1 MANSEGV
8 KIDANQLLQDWR
20 GASVPDDEQ
29 ASRVWGW
36 LTLSK
41 TLVETLAAEAGMAR
55 ETERNDAVKK
65 VIDLA
70 RTLQDDDREMYA
82 RKLAKAMKMGLS
94 EWRSLV
100 KPPKTGR
107 EADREDE
114 AIRTTGGW
122 INHHLVEL
130 FYDQDKARFLLAVK
144 YPDGRVSDLM
154 DRTVIEGKDYK
165 PINLSDPRADAAAG
179 KNLVFLPSA
188 LGEQMT
194 EEELLALTF
203 AHIHKYFDFG
213 ADRFFEAFTPNYI
226 PFTYT
231 YDAFSEVSYLRAKG
245 DYGTGKTR
253 FIKTVGKICYRAT
266 YISGGTSP
274 AAIYNLL
281 DDWRGTLVL
290 NEGDFT
296 QSDDSSIIAKVL
308 NGGTERDEFIGRMAK
323 NGNGDMYIKTY
334 NIFGPKVIATRRD
347 FDDRAIESRCVTM
360 DMVPFPPRPDIP
372 FSSPPIKDKEEL
384 EIRNLWT
391 TYRMYHAQERIT
403 IDERLA
409 DRSIEPRL
417 NQIIMPL
424 LMTITSPKVRED
436 IKGFIQEHNSRTKE
450 DRYKSKTARVVE
462 GLVIANAWGPV
473 SDHEADE
480 DRVYLKDVTKAANN
494 RIDEMKREMDEG
506 DDDDETF
513 TGKDGKQV
521 KKKAKMTSRGVSY
534 ILENFCQL
542 ATARTSN
549 GNDEYRGTYEVVW
562 DELRVK
568 ALCARYGVQWLERGS
583 KSGER
588 PKNEVVIDFNKP
600 SSGFKAARN
609 GWYGHEDGSLGL
621 KGGSGSEE

>member
-1 MANSEGV
+1 MTQSDEV
-8 KIDANQLLQDWR
+8 KVDANQLLQDWK
-20 GASVPDDEQ
+20 AADIPADEQ
-29 ASRVWGW
+29 VSRIQAW

-41 TLVETLAAEAGMAR
+41 PLVEILAIEAGTAK
-55 ETERNDAVKK
+55 ETERKDAIKK

-70 RTLQDDDREMYA
+70 RTLPEDDREYYA
-82 RKLAKAMKMGLS
+82 RRLAKALKMGLS

-100 KPPKTGR
+100 KPPKSAR

-130 FYDQDKARFLLAVK
+130 FYDAEKARFLMAVR

-154 DRTVIEGKDYK
+154 DRAIIDGKDYK
-165 PINLSDPRADAAAG
+165 PISLADPRADAAAG
-179 KNLVFLPSA
+179 KNLVFLPST
-188 LGEQMT
+188 LGEQMS
-194 EEELLALTF
+194 EEDLLALTH

-281 DDWRGTLVL
+281 DDWRGSLVL

-334 NIFGPKVIATRRD
+334 NIFGPKIIATRRD

-372 FSSPPIKDKEEL
+372 FSSPPIKDKEEMEL
-384 EIRNLWT
+384 RNLWT

-403 IDERLA
+403 IDEGLA

-424 LMTITSPKVRED
+424 LMTITSPKVRES

-462 GLVIANAWGPV
+462 GLMIANSWGPA
-473 SDHEADE
+473 SDHPSDE
-480 DRVYLKDVTKAANN
+480 NRVYLKEVTKAANM

-513 TGKDGKQV
+513 VGKDGKQV

-534 ILENFCQL
+534 ILENFCQI
-542 ATARTSN
+542 ATSRTSD
-549 GNDEYRGTYEVVW
+549 GNDGLRGTMEVVW

-583 KSGER
+583 MERPAEIIVDFKKPLGEEERKRWYGSKSGSR
-588 PKNEVVIDFNKP
+588 GKGTGV
-600 SSGFKAARN
+600 
-609 GWYGHEDGSLGL
+609 ED
-621 KGGSGSEE
+621 E